1 MSLQAV
7 HTPQPVNLREFSR
20 NKGVRYTLW
29 PNDNVSFMQFLRK
42 SQQNISRLSPRHIS
56 VLCLFCYIFS
66 V

>member
-7 HTPQPVNLREFSR
+7 HTPQPVNLIEFCC

-42 SQQNISRLSPRHIS
+42 SHQNISHL
-56 VLCLFCYIFS
+56 
-66 V
+66 